1 MKHGDSGGTPPISTA
16 EAAETASDGNQ
27 PHYPMTPEQAEQA
40 MAFMREMDRRRA
52 EVVRA
57 ALHKQRQEDLEGAM
71 VVEDAAD
78 DGAANLVDER
88 ARRSAALRVMA
99 DAAENDDACTLA
111 NERRACAIHQLAVIP
126 AMTTRDLA
134 RKLAVLV
141 KEVVGESEMPE
152 PTILMLAAS
161 ALADA
166 VVLDSGPIEMP
177 PREQPSETTG
187 DEDTA
192 EGAAP

>member
-1 MKHGDSGGTPPISTA
+1 MKHGDSGSAPPISKA
-16 EAAETASDGNQ
+16 EAAEAASDVNQ

-57 ALHKQRQEDLEGAM
+57 ALHKQRQEDLGAAIG
-71 VVEDAAD
+71 VEDAAD
-78 DGAANLVDER
+78 DGAANSVDER
-88 ARRSAALRVMA
+88 TRRSAALLVMA
-99 DAAENDDACTLA
+99 NGADSDDACTLA
-111 NERRACAIHQLAVIP
+111 NERWACEIHQLAVIP
-126 AMTTRDLA
+126 ALTTRDLA
-134 RKLAVLV
+134 RKLVVLV

-152 PTILMLAAS
+152 PNILMLAAS

-192 EGAAP
+192 EGAAL